1 MESACLLPGR
11 VQVVELSFLSTVGT
25 VTVLSPSSC
34 KNEETRK
41 ALSLVPGPEEG
52 SADVADS
59 NADVFSPVQP
69 GPRRLMQGLQ
79 GATKPAQH
87 QDSSQA
93 EPPAP
98 ETPMDPASTVC

>member
-1 MESACLLPGR
+1 
-11 VQVVELSFLSTVGT
+11 
-25 VTVLSPSSC
+25 
-34 KNEETRK
+34 
-41 ALSLVPGPEEG
+41 
-52 SADVADS
+52 
-59 NADVFSPVQP
+59 
-69 GPRRLMQGLQ
+69 MQGLQ